1 VQSYLFYGE
10 ILQRLACLLTTGAM
24 KSAPTTALEAMLDLP
39 SLPDTVKKDAAQ
51 SAVRMLDEIKP
62 KAGDM
67 QGHLE
72 IYRDFKE
79 IMELQVLSDKM
90 PVRHD
95 FEAPFEVEITEREEC
110 VNQTTSPG
118 ALVYYTDGSRKTVW
132 SEWEFTVPP

>member
-1 VQSYLFYGE
+1 M
-10 ILQRLACLLTTGAM
+10 AM

-39 SLPDTVKKDAAQ
+39 SLPDTVKKEAAQ
-51 SAVRMLDEIKP
+51 SAFRMLDQIKP

-72 IYRDFKE
+72 IYKDFKE
-79 IMELQVLSDKM
+79 IMELEVLSDKM

-110 VNQTTSPG
+110 VNPTTHPVHLFII
-118 ALVYYTDGSRKTVW
+118 LVARERTVW
-132 SEWEFTVPP
+132 SEWEFMVLP